1 MSKSTIKREKFN
13 VLFTPE
19 EKQIVIEK
27 AIKYGYGSK
36 LAEYIRDAC
45 IYERL
50 YVENIQGK
58 QEIFNCIDE
67 YLKEVRIYI
76 TKTEELL
83 KKVNIQKEDILF
95 IQKQNEKVMESINSL
110 IKTVIKV
117 LSTNSTSEFQKRL
130 RLVEKNKVSFDLI
143 DSIIKKQFLVIQP
156 STLNYKRLS
165 NLVLLV
171 YHEHYKI
178 IDIENLNYNALI
190 ILIDEQREYALQN
203 NFYLLFRVLDNK
215 LKIEMTKC
223 FSKYDEAMNFYNE
236 AKEDNII
243 EIMDFFE
250 KEG

>member
-1 MSKSTIKREKFN
+1 
-13 VLFTPE
+13 
-19 EKQIVIEK
+19 
-27 AIKYGYGSK
+27 
-36 LAEYIRDAC
+36 
-45 IYERL
+45 
-50 YVENIQGK
+50 
-58 QEIFNCIDE
+58 
-67 YLKEVRIYI
+67 
-76 TKTEELL
+76 
-83 KKVNIQKEDILF
+83 
-95 IQKQNEKVMESINSL
+95 MESINSL

-165 NLVLLV
+165 NLFLLV

-203 NFYLLFRVLDNK
+203 NFYLLFRVSDNK

>member
-1 MSKSTIKREKFN
+1 MSNPITKREKFN
-13 VLFTPE
+13 ILFTPE
-19 EKQIVIEK
+19 EKQMVIEK

-50 YVENIQGK
+50 YIENIQGK

-95 IQKQNEKVMESINSL
+95 IQKQNEKVIESINSL

-117 LSTNSTSEFQKRL
+117 LSTNSTLEFQKRL
-130 RLVEKNKVSFDLI
+130 RLVEKNKVSFSLI
-143 DSIIKKQFLVIQP
+143 DSIIKKQFSVVQP
-156 STLNYKRLS
+156 STLNSKRL
-165 NLVLLV
+165 NNIVLLV
-171 YHEHYKI
+171 YQENYKI

-190 ILIDEQREYALQN
+190 ILIDQQREFALQN
-203 NFYLLFRVLDNK
+203 DFYLLFRVLDNK
-215 LKIEMTKC
+215 LKIEMVKC
-223 FSKYDEAMNFYNE
+223 FSKYDDAMNFYQKSKDKNE
-236 AKEDNII
+236 I
-243 EIMDFFE
+243 EIISFFK